1 MFMKKNTVTLLF
13 ICVFAAGVFA
23 GGGQSGGSVAASAS
37 AGAFSYPI
45 PGNKTFTI
53 NMDPIDV
60 AALPDWAKNDYF
72 WTVLERK
79 TGVKLQMIGAQSGG
93 VSVTEAFTLLL
104 ASGDYPD
111 IMVANWLYFPGGP
124 DKALSEGYI
133 IPLNDRMENAPNMA
147 QLLKDDP
154 KFNKD
159 VRTDDG
165 VLYAFPFYR
174 DDYSVLYAGA
184 SIRQDWLDKLGLPV
198 PETVADWHKVL
209 TAFKQF
215 TAGPFTFESRYL
227 FMSEYFCSIITN
239 PWGVAYPFYVE
250 NNTVKFGPL
259 EKGYRDFV
267 TEMNKWYNEGLIDKD
282 MPSIN
287 KATVSAKFSNGNAG
301 LVIQQS
307 TQMDE
312 ALFANKDNP
321 DYKIIG
327 LKTPVLKPG
336 DERKFGHRQN
346 NYPGNFSWGI
356 SSKTKDVPTVMRYI
370 DYFFGLEGR
379 TLSAYGTEGVS
390 YEVKNGQVQILQSAL
405 NHPEITS
412 ARSVIESFFGNPH
425 NHALYELE
433 GNQRV
438 GITPA
443 VALMKEQWMDN
454 NIKKYA
460 FPPVTQTAAESDTIG
475 AKWTNIDTYCQEMII
490 KFIIG
495 TEPLSGYDRF
505 LATLKTY
512 GIDDV
517 LKARQAAYDRYQT
530 R

>member
-1 MFMKKNTVTLLF
+1 MKKSSLVLLLL
-13 ICVFAAGVFA
+13 CVITAGLFA
-23 GGGQSGGSVAASAS
+23 GGGQSGGGAASSAS
-37 AGAFSYPI
+37 TGPFSYPI

-53 NMDPIDV
+53 NMDPIDI
-60 AALPDWAKNDYF
+60 AAVPAWAKNDYF

-93 VSVTEAFTLLL
+93 VAVTEAFTLLL

-111 IMVANWLYFPGGP
+111 IMMANWLYFPGGP
-124 DKALSEGYI
+124 DKALSEKYI

-147 QLLKDDP
+147 GFLKDDA

-159 VRTDDG
+159 IRTDDG
-165 VLYAFPFYR
+165 TIYAFPFYR

-184 SIRQDWLDKLGLPV
+184 GIRQDWLDKLGLQQ
-198 PETVADWHKVL
+198 PETVEEWHNVL

-215 TAGPFTFESRYL
+215 TTGPFTFESRYL
-227 FMSEYFCSIITN
+227 FMSEYFASIITN

-250 NNTVKFGPL
+250 NNTVKFGPQ
-259 EKGYRDFV
+259 ERGYRDFV
-267 TEMNKWYNEGLIDKD
+267 TEMNKWYNEGLLDKD

-301 LVIQQS
+301 LVIQQF

-312 ALFANKDNP
+312 AIVANKDNP
-321 DYKIIG
+321 SYKITG
-327 LKTPVLKPG
+327 LKTPVLRRG

-346 NYPGNFSWGI
+346 NYPGNFAWGI
-356 SSKTKDVPTVMRYI
+356 SSKAKDVPIVMRYI
-370 DYFFGLEGR
+370 DYFFGMEGR
-379 TLSAYGTEGVS
+379 TLCAYGTEGVS
-390 YEVKNGQVQILQSAL
+390 YEVKNGNVEILASAL

-412 ARSVIESFFGNPH
+412 ARSVIEGFFGNPH
-425 NHALYELE
+425 NHALYELP

-438 GITPA
+438 GVHPIVGA
-443 VALMKEQWMDN
+443 MKEQWMDN
-454 NIKKYA
+454 NITKYA
-460 FPPVTQTAAESDTIG
+460 FPPVTQTAAESDVIG
-475 AKWTNIDTYCQEMII
+475 TKWTNIDTYCQEMII

-505 LATLKTY
+505 LATLKNY

-517 LKARQAAYDRYQT
+517 VKARQAAYQRYQS